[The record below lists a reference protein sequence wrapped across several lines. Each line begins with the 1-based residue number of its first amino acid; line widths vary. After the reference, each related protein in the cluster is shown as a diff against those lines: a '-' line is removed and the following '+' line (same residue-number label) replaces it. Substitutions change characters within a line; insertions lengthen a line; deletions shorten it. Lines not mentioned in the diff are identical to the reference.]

1 MSKKRKGRL
10 PPFIPIIRT
19 TVQTPPWKQ
28 LSFGARSL
36 YHVLRGFLRHD
47 DFDNGK
53 VYRSYRDAADDLGT
67 KSRTSV
73 QRWFRELEH
82 YGFIVM
88 TTGGCLGVD
97 GEGVAP
103 HWRLTECSTFDAKGN
118 HIAATRDFER
128 WDGRRAGDT
137 TLGSH
142 HLLCPGVCCRRWPDE
157 LRNQPERF
165 VPLGRCLYWPDS
177 QGGQAC
183 RSAGAAIHDGRA
195 GHQSQD
201 RQSAWPHHPAPAA
214 RPRRRGD
221 RMMRRNHAARRRGGG
236 MADRGARPAARA
248 DAKHRVIMSTA
259 AAEGQ
264 AHL

>member
-10 PPFIPIIRT
+10 PPFVPIIRT

-47 DFDNGK
+47 ALNNGK

-128 WDGRRAGDT
+128 WDGVLFD
-137 TLGSH
+137 
-142 HLLCPGVCCRRWPDE
+142 
-157 LRNQPERF
+157 PEKTDSRPQNRDSLYLKEGHTDVQNRVKNRPS
-165 VPLGRCLYWPDS
+165 VPK
-177 QGGQAC
+177 
-183 RSAGAAIHDGRA
+183 
-195 GHQSQD
+195 
-201 RQSAWPHHPAPAA
+201 
-214 RPRRRGD
+214 RG
-221 RMMRRNHAARRRGGG
+221 
-236 MADRGARPAARA
+236 
-248 DAKHRVIMSTA
+248 T
-259 AAEGQ
+259 
-264 AHL
+264 

>member
-47 DFDNGK
+47 DLNNGK

-128 WDGRRAGDT
+128 WDGVLFDDPEKTDSRPQNRDSLYLKEGHTNGPKSGQKPPKCTQKRDIDSEASMSLKEGHNYLPLPLPFKLTSRPTPITDAVGPA
-137 TLGSH
+137 LGFPKPSRP
-142 HLLCPGVCCRRWPDE
+142 LPIPVITRW
-157 LRNQPERF
+157 
-165 VPLGRCLYWPDS
+165 
-177 QGGQAC
+177 
-183 RSAGAAIHDGRA
+183 
-195 GHQSQD
+195 
-201 RQSAWPHHPAPAA
+201 
-214 RPRRRGD
+214 
-221 RMMRRNHAARRRGGG
+221 
-236 MADRGARPAARA
+236 
-248 DAKHRVIMSTA
+248 
-259 AAEGQ
+259 
-264 AHL
+264 